1 MSPRIVAIL
10 SLAAGLF
17 LWGLPS
23 FAHHGSNVVYDLTK
37 SITVTGTVARFQFV
51 NPHTLIFVEVTGE
64 DGEVVEWLI
73 GLPSAA
79 GLGSREGWTRD
90 TLQPGD
96 EITIIGAPARSG
108 APSLWTEQITRDGE
122 PMLGA
127 RYTG

>member
-1 MSPRIVAIL
+1 MNPRIVAIL
-10 SLAAGLF
+10 SLAAGLLF
-17 LWGLPS
+17 FGLPS

-64 DGEVVEWLI
+64 DGEVVEWLV
-73 GLPSAA
+73 GLPSAS